1 MGDYID
7 AGGVRMYYEV
17 AGEGEPVLLLHGGGG
32 NAEHWTAQVTRLS
45 EHYRVYAPERRGH
58 GRSPDADGPVTM
70 ELMAADTAAFMAALG
85 LESAAVIG
93 WSDGGK
99 VAAWLTHSRPELVSK
114 LVLIGAEL
122 TRAGATIAGR
132 ALESGEGLEQLRAY
146 ARPEYER
153 LSPDGP
159 EHFDVVFAKWAEMWQ
174 TMPDFDL
181 ADLKSFTMPVLLM
194 QGDDDCV
201 RVDHSVEAARALPDV
216 QLAIVPGTS
225 HGLPLEKPGLVTQI
239 LLDFLNPEQAPKYLP
254 MGALER

>member
-1 MGDYID
+1 MGDYVD

-17 AGEGEPVLLLHGGGG
+17 DGEGEPVLLLHGGGG
-32 NAEHWTAQVTRLS
+32 NSEHWTAQLAGLRDQ
-45 EHYRVYAPERRGH
+45 YRVYAPDRRGH
-58 GRSPDADGPVTM
+58 GRSPDVDGPVSM
-70 ELMAADTAAFMAALG
+70 ELFAADTAAFMEALG
-85 LESAAVIG
+85 INQAAVIG

-99 VAAWLTHSRPELVSK
+99 VGAWLTRSRPEMVSK

-122 TRAGATIAGR
+122 TRAGATSAGR
-132 ALESGEGLEQLRAY
+132 ALESGEGLEQLRVFS
-146 ARPEYER
+146 RPTYES

-181 ADLKSFTMPVLLM
+181 DDLLAFTMPVLLM

-201 RVDHSVEAARALPDV
+201 RVDHSVDVARLLPDV

-225 HGLPLEKPGLVTQI
+225 HGLPLEKPGLVNQ
-239 LLDFLNPEQAPKYLP
+239 LLIDFLNPVQAQKYLP